1 MTVWDPLRGNS
12 SIEGLAQ
19 QLRAPEIAHSWL
31 LLGPSGSDKGA
42 AATAMAAAVNCEE
55 APGVGCGGCTSC
67 LRILRHRHPDV
78 HHIAPEGTFILV
90 DQIRDTVIS
99 EATRSPFEGKSKVFI
114 LEEADRMNPAA
125 QNALLKTLEEP
136 GEGTMFVLLSAREE
150 ELLDTIRS
158 RCRVVHLRRVPEE
171 HIATVLTDEGIAPER
186 ALLAARV
193 CEGDLHRAR
202 SLTSSDGVWE
212 RRAFWLSV
220 PRRLVSPVDALDIA
234 AEVIAEAK
242 EVVKER
248 EGHQKTEVSE
258 LAEALGEGRGTA
270 TARNALTKRHK
281 RELRRVEEAAL
292 AEALDTLGSFYRDVL
307 ALRRGGEAV
316 ANLDQ
321 MDELQSWAAAEVSD
335 LALLAAVERCVEARS
350 SLSKNA
356 NVALTIETALLEL
369 MRLTPP
375 GARVGTTL

>member
-12 SIEGLAQ
+12 SIESLAM
-19 QLRAPEIAHSWL
+19 QLRAPELAHSWL

-42 AATAMAAAVNCEE
+42 AATAMAAAVNCEVM
-55 APGVGCGGCTSC
+55 PGIGCGDCSSC
-67 LRILRHRHPDV
+67 LRILRQRHPDV

-99 EATRSPFEGKSKVFI
+99 EASRSPFEGKSKVFI
-114 LEEADRMNPAA
+114 LDEADRMNPAA

-136 GEGTMFVLLSAREE
+136 GEATMFVLLSAREE

-171 HIATVLTDEGIAPER
+171 HIAKVLTGEGVAAER

-202 SLTSSDGVWE
+202 SLTSSDAVWD
-212 RRAFWLSV
+212 RRTFWLSI
-220 PRRLVSPVDALDIA
+220 PRRLTSAVDALDLASEI
-234 AEVIAEAK
+234 IAEAK

-248 EGHQKTEVSE
+248 EGQQKTEVTE

-270 TARNALTKRHK
+270 TARNALIKRHK
-281 RELRRVEEAAL
+281 RELRRVEEATL

-321 MDELQSWAAAEVSD
+321 MDELQSWADADVSD
-335 LALLAAVERCVEARS
+335 LALLAAVERCVTARS

-369 MRLTPP
+369 GHLVPP
-375 GARVGTTL
+375 GSRVRSTL

>member
-1 MTVWDPLRGNS
+1 
-12 SIEGLAQ
+12 
-19 QLRAPEIAHSWL
+19 
-31 LLGPSGSDKGA
+31 
-42 AATAMAAAVNCEE
+42 
-55 APGVGCGGCTSC
+55 
-67 LRILRHRHPDV
+67 
-78 HHIAPEGTFILV
+78 
-90 DQIRDTVIS
+90 
-99 EATRSPFEGKSKVFI
+99 
-114 LEEADRMNPAA
+114 
-125 QNALLKTLEEP
+125 
-136 GEGTMFVLLSAREE
+136 
-150 ELLDTIRS
+150 
-158 RCRVVHLRRVPEE
+158 
-171 HIATVLTDEGIAPER
+171 
-186 ALLAARV
+186 
-193 CEGDLHRAR
+193 
-202 SLTSSDGVWE
+202 
-212 RRAFWLSV
+212 
-220 PRRLVSPVDALDIA
+220 LDIA

-321 MDELQSWAAAEVSD
+321 MDELQSWAAADVSD
-335 LALLAAVERCVEARS
+335 LAILAAVERCVEARS

-369 MRLTPP
+369 TRLTPP